1 MIVSRDTSAIVQGG
15 RFFPDATPGRI
26 DGSGFGGSFLK
37 VGWIGIGLRME
48 IFADG
53 QRIITS
59 PVRDI
64 SVERCTSPRSTSP
77 PERRVALQ
85 SAHSN
90 PCPRSRHPSRAVR
103 GRRRHRR
110 RRHGRGLSRPLYEAV
125 VEVMTRDEIAAM
137 FARRDEAFEEMDAAA
152 LAADYAERCAD

>member
-1 MIVSRDTSAIVQGG
+1 MGDSSTILNLRQQTTYVARAATLDGFVEEIGNASGIYLRNVEPLTTLIVRTRNSRYRIIVSRDTSVIVQGG
-15 RFFPDATPGRI
+15 QFFPDATPGRI

-64 SVERCTSPRSTSP
+64 SVERCTSP
-77 PERRVALQ
+77 LL
-85 SAHSN
+85 H
-90 PCPRSRHPSRAVR
+90 
-103 GRRRHRR
+103 
-110 RRHGRGLSRPLYEAV
+110 
-125 VEVMTRDEIAAM
+125 
-137 FARRDEAFEEMDAAA
+137 
-152 LAADYAERCAD
+152 

>member
-1 MIVSRDTSAIVQGG
+1 MSDSSTILNPRRQTTYVARSVTLDGFVEETGNIRGLYLRDVEPLTALIVRTRNSRYRIIVSRDTSAIVQGG
-15 RFFPDATPGRI
+15 QFFPDATPGRI

-64 SVERCTSPRSTSP
+64 SLERCTSP
-77 PERRVALQ
+77 LL
-85 SAHSN
+85 H
-90 PCPRSRHPSRAVR
+90 
-103 GRRRHRR
+103 
-110 RRHGRGLSRPLYEAV
+110 
-125 VEVMTRDEIAAM
+125 
-137 FARRDEAFEEMDAAA
+137 
-152 LAADYAERCAD
+152 

>member
-64 SVERCTSPRSTSP
+64 SLERCTSP
-77 PERRVALQ
+77 LL
-85 SAHSN
+85 H
-90 PCPRSRHPSRAVR
+90 
-103 GRRRHRR
+103 
-110 RRHGRGLSRPLYEAV
+110 
-125 VEVMTRDEIAAM
+125 
-137 FARRDEAFEEMDAAA
+137 
-152 LAADYAERCAD
+152 

>member
-1 MIVSRDTSAIVQGG
+1 VDDSSTILNLRRQTAYVARAVTLDGFVEETGNIRGLYLRDVEPLTTLIVRTRNSHYRIIVKRDTSAIVQGG
-15 RFFPDATPGRI
+15 QFFPDATPGRI

-64 SVERCTSPRSTSP
+64 SI
-77 PERRVALQ
+77 Q
-85 SAHSN
+85 SHASATVN
-90 PCPRSRHPSRAVR
+90 
-103 GRRRHRR
+103 
-110 RRHGRGLSRPLYEAV
+110 
-125 VEVMTRDEIAAM
+125 
-137 FARRDEAFEEMDAAA
+137 
-152 LAADYAERCAD
+152 

>member
-1 MIVSRDTSAIVQGG
+1 MDDSSTILNLRDQAALIPRAASLDGFVEEIGNASGIYLRDVEPLTTLIVRTRNSRYRIIVRRDTSAIVQGG
-15 RFFPDATPGRI
+15 QFFPDATPGRI

-64 SVERCTSPRSTSP
+64 SLERCTSP
-77 PERRVALQ
+77 LL
-85 SAHSN
+85 H
-90 PCPRSRHPSRAVR
+90 
-103 GRRRHRR
+103 
-110 RRHGRGLSRPLYEAV
+110 
-125 VEVMTRDEIAAM
+125 
-137 FARRDEAFEEMDAAA
+137 
-152 LAADYAERCAD
+152 

>member
-1 MIVSRDTSAIVQGG
+1 MLDSSTIVNPRRQTTYVARAVTLDGFVEETGNIRGLYLRDVEPLTTLIVRTCNSCYRMIVSLGTSAIVQGG

-64 SVERCTSPRSTSP
+64 SVERCTSPLP
-77 PERRVALQ
+77 
-85 SAHSN
+85 H
-90 PCPRSRHPSRAVR
+90 
-103 GRRRHRR
+103 
-110 RRHGRGLSRPLYEAV
+110 
-125 VEVMTRDEIAAM
+125 
-137 FARRDEAFEEMDAAA
+137 
-152 LAADYAERCAD
+152 